1 MEVDVL
7 NIHVSADPITGELIS
22 TEKRLRIDIP
32 GILTE
37 EEALLLDKE
46 EKKAARNELRR
57 AKLEKED
64 LKKIRAL
71 TESLLHGPDIL
82 VSGETPRNRLL
93 AIEIAQEAIRKE
105 IEK

>member
-1 MEVDVL
+1 MKILE
-7 NIHVSADPITGELIS
+7 
-22 TEKRLRIDIP
+22 LRISVERD
-32 GILTE
+32 GRRVLRQTSEVVEVENTTVLSE

-46 EKKAARNELRR
+46 ERKAARNELRR
-57 AKLEKED
+57 EKLEKED

>member
-1 MEVDVL
+1 MKILE
-7 NIHVSADPITGELIS
+7 
-22 TEKRLRIDIP
+22 LRISVERD
-32 GILTE
+32 GRRVLRQTSEVVEVENTTVLSE

-46 EKKAARNELRR
+46 ERKAARNELRR